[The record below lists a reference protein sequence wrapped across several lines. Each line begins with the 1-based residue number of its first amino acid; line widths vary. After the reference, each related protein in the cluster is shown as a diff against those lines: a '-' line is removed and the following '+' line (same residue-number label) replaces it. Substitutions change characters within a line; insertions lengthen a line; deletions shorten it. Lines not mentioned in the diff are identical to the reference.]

1 MKQGAWILETKN
13 KENGTYEILSV
24 KKALAIL
31 RLFEDSNTA
40 RSLSEISAATKIN
53 KSTALRLLTTMVNGG
68 FLVCNGFD
76 KKYSLGVVIGK
87 LGASKSGAMTLHKIA
102 VPLLRVLADDL
113 GMTAHLSIYEGST
126 VTIVAKVVPTRAS
139 FITSLRSSEGGT
151 FPLHCTGMG
160 KLLLASLSD
169 AEARVLLS
177 SRKMEKFTAHT
188 MTDVEEL
195 VRQLPKIRKNG
206 YASVISE
213 YEEYICSVACPVY
226 DYSGKMCCSVS
237 VGGIDRK
244 FDDIGIPSVV
254 AQVRSTAAKLSELL
268 GYRAE

>member
-1 MKQGAWILETKN
+1 LEPKN
-13 KENGTYEILSV
+13 KENSTYEILSV

-40 RSLSEISAATKIN
+40 RSLSEISDATTIN

-68 FLVCNGFD
+68 FLVCNEFD
-76 KKYSLGVVIGK
+76 KKYSLGGVIGK

-102 VPLLRVLADDL
+102 VPLLQVLADEL
-113 GMTAHLSIYEGST
+113 GMTAHLSIYERT
-126 VTIVAKVVPTRAS
+126 TITIVAKVVPSRAS
-139 FITSLRSSEGGT
+139 YITSLRSSEGGT

-160 KLLLASLSD
+160 KLFLSSLPV
-169 AEARVLLS
+169 EEVRELLS
-177 SRKMEKFTAHT
+177 TTKMEKFTAYT
-188 MTDVEEL
+188 VTDREEL
-195 VRQLPKIRKNG
+195 VRQLPEIRENG
-206 YASVISE
+206 YAAVFSE

-237 VGGIDRK
+237 VGGIDQM
-244 FDDIGIPSVV
+244 FNDIGVSSVI
-254 AQVRSTAAKLSELL
+254 AKVRATAEKVSELL